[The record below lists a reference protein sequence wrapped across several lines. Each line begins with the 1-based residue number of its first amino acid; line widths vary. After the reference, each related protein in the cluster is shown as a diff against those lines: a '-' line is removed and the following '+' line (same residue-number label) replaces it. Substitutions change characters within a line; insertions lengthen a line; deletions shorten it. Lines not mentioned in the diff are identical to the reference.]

1 MLVQVIAKMAHDRVL
16 SMSKLPS
23 DLPVTEWSGSIM
35 KFNLDYAA
43 LMALTALRAVED
55 QAMTKPYVNELGE
68 IEKIA
73 TELFVNVTTL
83 FDEYEKENA
92 GNPPSIN

>member
-16 SMSKLPS
+16 SMSRLPA
-23 DLPVTEWSGSIM
+23 DFPVTAWQDGMM

-55 QAMTKPYVNELGE
+55 KAMTKAVVDELEE
-68 IEKIA
+68 IERVA
-73 TELFVNVTTL
+73 TELFVNVTQL
-83 FDEYEKENA
+83 FDKYEKE
-92 GNPPSIN
+92 GLQQ